1 MSEVSEVAKSM
12 NFNREVSVTSVGK
25 TDKNTFLGPRFAQK
39 PNADSALFRFNNAKN
54 AYNLITFNMQ
64 SGIFTADT
72 AVHTSNGESVQYIIQ
87 TISNVCRQERIY
99 HILSWSKD
107 VANATAFTCGRAL
120 WVARFCFSFGTCL
133 ISNEH
138 LCQCTTTPQNAFFIF
153 DGGLSRQEQFMHKT
167 QKQEN

>member
-54 AYNLITFNMQ
+54 AYNLICKVPFSLQTLLYTLPMER
-64 SGIFTADT
+64 
-72 AVHTSNGESVQYIIQ
+72 VYIIQ

>member
-25 TDKNTFLGPRFAQK
+25 TDKNTFLRPRFAQK

-54 AYNLITFNMQ
+54 AYNLICKVPFSLQTLLYTLPMER
-64 SGIFTADT
+64 
-72 AVHTSNGESVQYIIQ
+72 VYIIQ

-107 VANATAFTCGRAL
+107 VANATAFTCGCSVLLFFWDVSDFKRAS
-120 WVARFCFSFGTCL
+120 VSMHNHTAKC
-133 ISNEH
+133 
-138 LCQCTTTPQNAFFIF
+138 IF
-153 DGGLSRQEQFMHKT
+153 HF
-167 QKQEN
+167 